1 MLQITDTV
9 ELNSGHPM
17 PLLGFGVF
25 QIDDGPVCERAVRE
39 AIDAGYTHI
48 DTAAVYGNEQSVGRA
63 ITDSGVGR
71 EDLFVTTKIF
81 PHSFGRE
88 EARTACEDSLR
99 KLATDYVDL
108 YLIHWPVREGLAE
121 TWETMQQLR
130 DEGKIRSIGVSNFT
144 VRRFEEH
151 FFAATGVVPAVDQIE
166 LHPFWNRADV
176 VAYCRDKGIQPE
188 AYSPLAR
195 AERMDD
201 ATLNEL
207 AAKHGKSVA
216 QIMVRWQLQRRIV
229 VIPKSRHP
237 DRIHENADVF
247 DFELADEDM
256 ARIAALNEDLCT
268 ITWRPEE
275 GWF

>member
-25 QIDDGPVCERAVRE
+25 QIEDGPICERAVRE

-63 ITDSGVGR
+63 IADSGAGR

-88 EARTACEDSLR
+88 EARTACEESLR
-99 KLATDYVDL
+99 KLAMDYVDL

-144 VRRFEEH
+144 VRRFEEQ
-151 FFAATGVVPAVDQIE
+151 FFAATDVVPAVDQIE

-201 ATLNEL
+201 VTLNEL
-207 AAKHGKSVA
+207 AAKYGKSVA
-216 QIMVRWQLQRRIV
+216 QIMIRWQLQRRIV

-237 DRIHENADVF
+237 DRIRQNADVF

-256 ARIAALNEDLCT
+256 ARIAALNEDFCT